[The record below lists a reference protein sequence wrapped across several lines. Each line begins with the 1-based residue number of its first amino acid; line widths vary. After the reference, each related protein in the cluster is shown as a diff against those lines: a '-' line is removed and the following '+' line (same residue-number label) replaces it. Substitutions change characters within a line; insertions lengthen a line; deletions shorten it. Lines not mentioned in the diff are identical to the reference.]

1 MKIEDILNTLPKS
14 SESPLEAPL
23 YTPDKSKFIER
34 VRQDYRL
41 ALGVESMRR
50 HMTNEGWELM
60 LALYENGY
68 KLAGKD
74 CPINETNLRT
84 LLDRGT
90 PGTLVIQDKREWMG
104 ITADRSRD
112 PSMRF
117 REVELLR
124 DNEYI
129 FKLTVVKDAQHDS
142 GFHREAA
149 EEIGC
154 HAWICYYHPR
164 IVARLAPYVREKH
177 LVRTYHTVDREL
189 IPAYSPDDRRG
200 GILSGAMSKVYP
212 LRQRILRN
220 LSMFKDLDY
229 LSHPGYHRRG
239 CCTPEFLKTLS
250 RYKVSICTSSI
261 YGYALRKIIEST
273 ACGCRVITDLPDD
286 EILPGIDKNLIRI
299 SANHS
304 TPALANIVRG
314 AIAGYNPER
323 QEEFARVALGL
334 YDYRAEGKRLVD
346 SIENLRRTYNA

>member
-14 SESPLEAPL
+14 SESPLEAPA
-23 YTPDKSKFIER
+23 YTYLPANPPRGFN
-34 VRQDYRL
+34 V

-74 CPINETNLRT
+74 CPINAIDVREILEKTN
-84 LLDRGT
+84 

-117 REVELLR
+117 RNVEILR
-124 DNEYI
+124 ERNDI
-129 FKLTVVKDAQHDS
+129 FKLTIVKDAQHDS

-177 LVRTYHTVDREL
+177 LVRTYHTVDKEL

-220 LSMFKDLDY
+220 LSLFKDLDY
-229 LSHPGYHRRG
+229 LSHPGYHRKG
-239 CCTPEFLKTLS
+239 CCTPEFLRTLS

-286 EILPGIDKNLIRI
+286 EVLPGIDKNLIRI